1 MCYADLEQ
9 DEGQS
14 TVAATQDLTP
24 ELKDL
29 IDRVVRHF
37 APQAVIL
44 FGSHAR
50 GTAGP
55 DSDVDLLV
63 IVDDDAPAE
72 KRRLGGGRDARR
84 GWHGM
89 ADIVPVTRSRYEQG
103 RRVVGS
109 LADIASAEGRVVY
122 GRS

>member
-1 MCYADLEQ
+1 MA
-9 DEGQS
+9 GM
-14 TVAATQDLTP
+14 QDLTP
-24 ELKDL
+24 ELEDL
-29 IDRVVRHF
+29 LDRVIRHF

-50 GTAGP
+50 GVAGP

-72 KRRLGGGRDARR
+72 KRRLGAGREARR

-89 ADIVPVTRSRYEQG
+89 ADIVPVTCSRYEQG

-109 LADIASAEGRVVY
+109 LAEIATAEGRTVF
-122 GRS
+122 GQA